1 MDVQQ
6 GDLLWQPA
14 ADRVAT
20 TRLAGFRRAV
30 ADAGGP
36 AADTT
41 YAALHRWSIDKPAEF
56 WRLVWEDGGII
67 GDPGAPDRVL
77 VGPPLG
83 EPGHDLRETRFFPDA
98 RLNVAENL
106 LAPRPG
112 VAEDHEAVVAVD
124 EQGNR
129 RALTWAELRAE
140 VAAAAAALAGEG
152 VIAGSHVAVYLP
164 AGIEA
169 LVTAIATFSL
179 GAIYTSTSPDFGVEG
194 VVDRFGQ
201 VEPVVLV
208 ATTGYRYNGKRFD
221 VRSRLGEIVARLPSV
236 RRVVAVP
243 ESGDD
248 GVGVGGGV
256 GVASDGAGAGAGDV
270 RWDDWVRPHAGHRPH
285 VERFPFDQPMYVL
298 YSSGT
303 TGRPKCIEHAA
314 GRVLLKHVQ
323 EQQHHGDVRP
333 GDRLTWFTT
342 TGWMMWNW
350 LISPLASGATIVL
363 VDGSPFHP
371 DARRLF
377 DLAVSE
383 RLTHLGLSAKFLD
396 SCHKA
401 GVDTREALDGSP
413 LRMIGSTGSP
423 LSAESAAYVYEHLM
437 ADVHL
442 APMSGGTDLCG
453 CFISADPTG
462 PVRAG
467 EMQVATLGMA
477 VEVFDPEGQEIDGAP
492 GELVCTRPFPSQP
505 LGFFG
510 DDTSTDAFGARYTA
524 AYFDRFP
531 GVWTHGDFITHV
543 VRPGPTGA
551 ADGYGGY
558 VIHGRSDTTLNP
570 GGVRIGTA
578 EIYRVVDDVPAV
590 LESLVFGQQWDG
602 DTRIVLLV
610 RLADGHALTDE
621 LAADLR
627 QRIRTRCSP
636 RHVPAVICAV
646 DDLPRT
652 RSNKLVELA
661 VSDAVN
667 GRPVRNTEAI
677 ANPEAIWAIVDRPEL
692 KA

>member
-14 ADRVAT
+14 ADRVAA
-20 TRLAGFRRAV
+20 TRLTGFRRAV
-30 ADAGGP
+30 AAAGGP
-36 AADTT
+36 AVDTP
-41 YAALHRWSIDKPAEF
+41 YAALHRWSIDEPAAF

-77 VGPPLG
+77 VDPPLG
-83 EPGHDLRETRFFPDA
+83 EPVHDLRDTRFFPDA

-112 VAEDHEAVVAVD
+112 VADDDEAVIAID
-124 EQGNR
+124 ERGHR
-129 RALTWAELRAE
+129 RALTWAGLRAH
-140 VAAAAAALAGEG
+140 VSAAAAALAGEG
-152 VIAGSHVAVYLP
+152 VVAGSRVAVYLP

-221 VRSRLGEIVARLPSV
+221 VRSRLDEIVARLPSV
-236 RRVVAVP
+236 RRVVIVP
-243 ESGDD
+243 EADAD
-248 GVGVGGGV
+248 GVGV
-256 GVASDGAGAGAGDV
+256 AGAPAGEV
-270 RWDDWVRPHAGHRPH
+270 RWDDWVRPHAGHRPN

-350 LISPLASGATIVL
+350 LISPLASGATIVV

-401 GVDTREALDGSP
+401 GVDTRAALDGSS

-423 LSAESAAYVYEHLM
+423 LSAESAAYVHAHLM

-477 VEVFDPEGQEIDGAP
+477 VEVFDPEGHAIDGAP

-510 DDTSTDAFGARYTA
+510 DDTSSDPFGVRYTA

-543 VRPGPTGA
+543 VRAGPTGA

-610 RLADGHALTDE
+610 RLADGHALTDG

-627 QRIRTRCSP
+627 EGIRTRCSP